1 MLWFRVTVIR
11 IVKLW
16 SVVLQLN
23 FVSLPAVRQLQL
35 DGIRV
40 KVLDNVLD
48 SFETLQKTYTHHV
61 RHWSIKVKGK
71 GRTLVIAPLCRQAP
85 PQRRSGT
92 WRAPSSVAHTCLI
105 HVRMYRVVN
114 IAIQVSLSLVSA
126 IHLEYRHEYCQ
137 YFLQQVSLLTV
148 SPILFQP
155 KLRY

>member
-105 HVRMYRVVN
+105 HVRMYYGAGTETELLAGSWQMQR
-114 IAIQVSLSLVSA
+114 APSRHCMCTHQRVSLFSW
-126 IHLEYRHEYCQ
+126 
-137 YFLQQVSLLTV
+137 
-148 SPILFQP
+148 
-155 KLRY
+155 LRELSS